1 MPNILSTRIDNRLIH
16 GQVGMTWVNSIQANL
31 VLVANDEVANDIVQQ
46 NLMDMVLPEGVQSRY
61 FTIEKTINVIHKAS
75 VSQKIFIVIKTP
87 QDALKLV
94 EGGVPIK
101 YINVGNM
108 HFEKGKKQ
116 ISSTV
121 SLDDDDIETF
131 KKLSQL
137 GIELDVRGVPSDQR
151 KNLMS
156 LL

>member
-1 MPNILSTRIDNRLIH
+1 
-16 GQVGMTWVNSIQANL
+16 
-31 VLVANDEVANDIVQQ
+31 
-46 NLMDMVLPEGVQSRY
+46 
-61 FTIEKTINVIHKAS
+61 
-75 VSQKIFIVIKTP
+75 
-87 QDALKLV
+87 
-94 EGGVPIK
+94 
-101 YINVGNM
+101 M